1 VLVGHLAAPF
11 VKLVSTRAQ
20 SPLNRSALDMGRAR
34 RDNTAG
40 TSDWEGVLVAAPA
53 SSLGV
58 QRAVWTVAVLVF
70 LALAIG
76 GPVQIVRAQAEK
88 DKAEKAS
95 KAAPTS
101 DATGPATVKMVSI
114 SFQPGEL
121 AVRKG
126 TEVIFENEDVAPHTV
141 TAVGGGAIDSGTLGP
156 RKVFR
161 LVVNE
166 PFEYVCLIHPSMKGK
181 IVFSG

>member
-1 VLVGHLAAPF
+1 MQPAHG
-11 VKLVSTRAQ
+11 
-20 SPLNRSALDMGRAR
+20 
-34 RDNTAG
+34 
-40 TSDWEGVLVAAPA
+40 WEGVLGAKPA
-53 SSLGV
+53 SSHGV
-58 QRAVWTVAVLVF
+58 QRAVWTVAVLAFV
-70 LALAIG
+70 ALAIG

-88 DKAEKAS
+88 NRAEKAS
-95 KAAPTS
+95 TEAATP
-101 DATGPATVKMVSI
+101 DASGTATVRMVSI
-114 SFQPGEL
+114 SFQPAEL

-126 TEVIFENEDVAPHTV
+126 TEVVFENDDSAPHTV
-141 TAVGGGAIDSGTLGP
+141 TAVGGGAIDSGTLSP

>member
-1 VLVGHLAAPF
+1 MQPAH
-11 VKLVSTRAQ
+11 
-20 SPLNRSALDMGRAR
+20 
-34 RDNTAG
+34 
-40 TSDWEGVLVAAPA
+40 DWEGVLVATPA
-53 SSLGV
+53 SHGL

-76 GPVQIVRAQAEK
+76 GPVQMVRAQAEK
-88 DKAEKAS
+88 EKAENAS
-95 KAAPTS
+95 AAA
-101 DATGPATVKMVSI
+101 DATGTAIVKMVAI

-126 TEVIFENEDVAPHTV
+126 TEVLFENDDSAPHTV
-141 TAVGGGAIDSGTLGP
+141 TAVGGDAIDSGTLTP